1 MKRFHIASV
10 ILITGLFISGSAL
23 LSKARTCISPTTEV
37 NIPPSQG
44 GYLDGEW
51 YGIYQ
56 GGPVTVS
63 FSGGKFF
70 RLDSEASS
78 SMMLSAD
85 YTVDDSVSPSRISF
99 GGAIPG
105 MAGEGIFKVEGASL
119 ELLCIFGA
127 PGQVSAPASFDEG
140 SMNPAAIHLFLS
152 RDKSVLESV
161 KKAATV
167 PAEAAIAFERN
178 RRLGNGV
185 NLNSTFDG
193 LSGDRPVEE
202 GMLKKI
208 ADAGFESVRIP
219 IRWSN
224 HTSKEAPYTIDPSFF
239 TRVDKVV
246 DKCLSLG
253 LAVSLDLHYYPV
265 ISFAGTPDLPF
276 DENIDRFYS
285 IWEQLSSHYKGYGDD
300 LYFDLMNEPG
310 LSLDPVLWNEMVSKA
325 IGIIRKENPDR
336 TVIVMTPS
344 LGQHWTIGLLDFPE
358 DDWNIIAEAHYY
370 LPHLFTHQ
378 GLAYAMAEQ
387 GLGMKWT
394 ATEDE
399 KAAIEHDFKYLYEW
413 SQRTGRPV
421 NIGEYGVCSLA
432 DEASRA
438 EWLRFMRATISHYGM
453 SSHIWAL
460 YRDTFQIYDEK
471 TESWNEKLLDAAM
484 LR

>member
-1 MKRFHIASV
+1 MIRHTLVSLAIGAV
-10 ILITGLFISGSAL
+10 ISFTSLAQSTNGS
-23 LSKARTCISPTTEV
+23 
-37 NIPPSQG
+37 
-44 GYLDGEW
+44 LDGQW

-63 FSGGKFF
+63 FSEGKVFS
-70 RLDSEASS
+70 LDSEASS
-78 SMMLSAD
+78 SMMLSAE
-85 YTVDDSVSPSRISF
+85 YTVNESTSPSRISF

-105 MAGEGIFKVEGASL
+105 MAGEGIFKVDGSTL
-119 ELLCIFGA
+119 EMLCIFGA
-127 PGQVSAPASFDEG
+127 PGQVAVPSSFDEG
-140 SMNPAAIHLFLS
+140 NMNPAAMHLFLS
-152 RDKSVLESV
+152 RDKSILESV
-161 KKAATV
+161 KKKAEV
-167 PAEAAIAFERN
+167 PTEAALAFERN

-193 LSGDRPVEE
+193 LSGDRPVDD
-202 GMLKKI
+202 GMLEKI
-208 ADAGFESVRIP
+208 AKAGFESVRIP
-219 IRWSN
+219 IRWSD
-224 HTSKEAPYTIDPSFF
+224 HCSKEAPYKIDPSFYS
-239 TRVDKVV
+239 RVDKVM

-276 DENIDRFYS
+276 DENIERFYS
-285 IWEQLSSHYKGYGDD
+285 IWEQLSSHYKGYGND

-310 LSLDPVLWNEMVSKA
+310 LSLDPGLWNEMVSKA
-325 IGIIRKENPDR
+325 LKIIRKENPDR

-394 ATEDE
+394 ATAEE
-399 KAAIEHDFKYLYEW
+399 RAAIEHDFKYLSGW
-413 SQRTGRPV
+413 SERTGRPV

-432 DEASRA
+432 DEDSRA
-438 EWLRFMRATISHYGM
+438 EWLRYMRATISRYGM

-471 TESWNEKLLDAAM
+471 TGSWNGKLLDAAM